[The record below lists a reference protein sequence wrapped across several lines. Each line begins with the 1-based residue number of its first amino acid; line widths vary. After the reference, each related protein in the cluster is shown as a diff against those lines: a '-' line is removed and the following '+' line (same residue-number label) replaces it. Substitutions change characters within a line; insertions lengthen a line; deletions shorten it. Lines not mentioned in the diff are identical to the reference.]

1 MSSKMSVFQDKLQ
14 DFFLPLVEKMD
25 NNKHLSA
32 LKSGMVMTVPLTI
45 IGGFFM
51 LLAQPPVNPNT
62 LQGTNFF
69 FSFLL
74 SWHAW
79 AQANIGFLLL
89 PFNLTIGLLSV
100 YVVIAITYVLA
111 KSYGINELTTAFTA
125 LLVFLVTSV
134 KVVNGEFG
142 SAITSGILGAQ
153 GLFYA
158 IIVAF
163 VVVEVTRFLLAKNIK
178 IKLPEQVPPMV
189 AAPFEALIPAVALTV
204 GFILLNVVCVDATG
218 DSLARLVYT
227 ILIPLM
233 TAGSSLPSAII
244 MSILLSLLWFFGIH
258 GNNVLGAV
266 LTPLTTANL
275 ALNAEFYINGTGKAI
290 PLAGGFMTLFGNWMS
305 YPAMVLVLFLVAK
318 SAHLRSIR
326 KVAVVPDQFNINEPL
341 TFGVPVVMNVLIALP
356 LMLANIVTVTIAY
369 LVMNAG
375 LVNAPYIPVPWTTPG
390 ILNLFLSTGD
400 IRSVMLWIILFVLDI
415 IILLPFIKAYDNQ
428 LLAKEKVEA
437 NK

>member
-14 DFFLPLVEKMD
+14 DFFLPLAEKMD

-79 AQANIGFLLL
+79 AQANMAFLLL

-111 KSYGINELTTAFTA
+111 KSYHMNELTTAFTA

-134 KVVNGEFG
+134 KVVNGDFG

-153 GLFYA
+153 GLFYS

-163 VVVEVTRFLLAKNIK
+163 VVVEVTRFLMNKNIK

-189 AAPFEALIPAVALTV
+189 AAPFEALIPSVVLTV
-204 GFILLNVVCVDATG
+204 GFILLNLVCVSYTG

-266 LTPLTTANL
+266 LTPLATANL
-275 ALNAEFYINGTGKAI
+275 ALNAEFYINGTGKSI
-290 PLAGGFMTLFGNWMS
+290 PLAGSFMTLFGNWMS
-305 YPAMVLVLFLVAK
+305 YPAMVLVLFMVAK

-400 IRSVMLWIILFVLDI
+400 IRSVLLWIILFVLDI

-437 NK
+437 NN

>member
-14 DFFLPLVEKMD
+14 DFFLPLAEKMD

-79 AQANIGFLLL
+79 AQANMAFLLL

-111 KSYGINELTTAFTA
+111 KSYHMNELTTAFTA

-134 KVVNGEFG
+134 KVVNGDFG

-153 GLFYA
+153 GLFYS

-163 VVVEVTRFLLAKNIK
+163 VVVEVTRFLLNKNIK

-189 AAPFEALIPAVALTV
+189 AAPFEALIPSVVLTV
-204 GFILLNVVCVDATG
+204 GFILLNLVCVSFTG

-233 TAGSSLPSAII
+233 TAGSSLPSAIV

-266 LTPLTTANL
+266 LTPLATANL
-275 ALNAEFYINGTGKAI
+275 AMNAEFYVNGTGKAI
-290 PLAGGFMTLFGNWMS
+290 PLAGSFMTLFGNWMS

-400 IRSVMLWIILFVLDI
+400 IRSVLLWIILFVLDI

-437 NK
+437 NN

>member
-51 LLAQPPVNPNT
+51 LLAQPPVNPNSI
-62 LQGTNFF
+62 QGTNFF

-79 AQANIGFLLL
+79 AQANMAFLLL

-111 KSYGINELTTAFTA
+111 KSYKINELTTAFTA

-134 KVVNGEFG
+134 KVVNGDFG
-142 SAITSGILGAQ
+142 SAITNGILGAQ

-163 VVVEVTRFLLAKNIK
+163 VVVEVTRFLMEKNIK

-189 AAPFEALIPAVALTV
+189 AAPFEALIPSVVLTV
-204 GFILLNVVCVDATG
+204 GFILLNVVCVGATG

-244 MSILLSLLWFFGIH
+244 MSILLSMLWFFGIH

-266 LTPLTTANL
+266 LTPLATANL
-275 ALNAEFYINGTGKAI
+275 AMNAEFYVNGTGQAV
-290 PLAGGFMTLFGNWMS
+290 PLAGSFMTLFGNWMS

-318 SAHLRSIR
+318 SAHLKSIR

-356 LMLANIVTVTIAY
+356 LMLANIVTITIAY
-369 LVMNAG
+369 LVMSAG

-400 IRSVMLWIILFVLDI
+400 VRSILLWIILFVLDI

-437 NK
+437 NN

>member
-14 DFFLPLVEKMD
+14 DFFLPLAEKMD

-79 AQANIGFLLL
+79 AQANMAFLLL

-100 YVVIAITYVLA
+100 YVVIAISYVLV
-111 KSYGINELTTAFTA
+111 KSYKINELTTAFTA

-134 KVVNGEFG
+134 KVVNGDFG

-163 VVVEVTRFLLAKNIK
+163 VVVDVTRFLMEKNIK

-189 AAPFEALIPAVALTV
+189 AAPFEALIPSVVLTV
-204 GFILLNVVCVDATG
+204 GFILLNLVCVSFTG

-266 LTPLTTANL
+266 LTPLATANL
-275 ALNAEFYINGTGKAI
+275 AMNAEFYINGTGKAI
-290 PLAGGFMTLFGNWMS
+290 PLAGSFMTLFGNWMS

-400 IRSVMLWIILFVLDI
+400 IRSVLLWIILFVLDI

-437 NK
+437 NN

>member
-1 MSSKMSVFQDKLQ
+1 MSSKFTVLQDKLQ
-14 DFFLPLVEKMD
+14 DLFLPIVEKMD
-25 NNKHLSA
+25 RNKHLSA

-51 LLAQPPVNPNT
+51 LLAQPPINPST
-62 LQGTNFF
+62 IQGTNFF

-79 AQANIGFLLL
+79 AQANMAFLLL
-89 PFNLTIGLLSV
+89 PYNLTIGLLSV

-111 KSYGINELTTAFTA
+111 KSYKMNELTTAFSA

-134 KVVNGEFG
+134 KVVSGDFG
-142 SAITSGILGAQ
+142 SAITNGILGAQ

-163 VVVEVTRFLLAKNIK
+163 VVVEVTHFLLSKNIK

-189 AAPFEALIPAVALTV
+189 AAPFEALIPSVALTV
-204 GFILLNVVCVDATG
+204 GFILLNLVCVTTTG

-227 ILIPLM
+227 LLIPLM
-233 TAGSSLPSAII
+233 SAGSSLPSAII

-266 LTPLTTANL
+266 LTPLATANL
-275 ALNAEFYINGTGKAI
+275 ALNAEFYINGTGKSI
-290 PLAGGFMTLFGNWMS
+290 PLAGNFMTLFGNWMS

-318 SAHLRSIR
+318 SAHLKSIR
-326 KVAVVPDQFNINEPL
+326 KVAVVPNQFNINEPL
-341 TFGVPVVMNVLIALP
+341 TFGVPIVMNVLIALP
-356 LMLANIVTVTIAY
+356 IMLANIVTVTIAY

-375 LVNAPYIPVPWTTPG
+375 LVNAPHIPVPWTTPG
-390 ILNLFLSTGD
+390 IINLFLSTGD
-400 IRSVMLWIILFVLDI
+400 FRSVLLWIILFVLDI
-415 IILLPFIKAYDNQ
+415 IILIPFIKAYDNQ
-428 LLAKEKVEA
+428 LLAKEKIEA

>member
-1 MSSKMSVFQDKLQ
+1 MSSKFSVFQDKLQ
-14 DFFLPLVEKMD
+14 DFFLPIAEKMD
-25 NNKHLSA
+25 NQRHLSA
-32 LKSGMVMTVPLTI
+32 LKSGMVITVPLTI

-79 AQANIGFLLL
+79 AQANMAVLQL

-100 YVVIAITYVLA
+100 YVVLAISYNLSKTY
-111 KSYGINELTTAFTA
+111 KISELTTSFIA
-125 LLVFLVTSV
+125 LLIFLVTSV
-134 KVVNGEFG
+134 KVVSSEFG
-142 SAITSGILGAQ
+142 SAITNSILGAQ
-153 GLFYA
+153 GMFYA

-163 VVVEVTRFLLAKNIK
+163 VVVEVTRFLLSKNIK

-189 AAPFEALIPAVALTV
+189 SAPFEALIPTALLTV
-204 GFILLNVVCVDATG
+204 TFVLANVLCVKVTG

-227 ILIPLM
+227 LLIPLM
-233 TAGSSLPSAII
+233 SVGSSLPSVII
-244 MSILLSLLWFFGIH
+244 TSILLSSLWFFGIH
-258 GNNVLGAV
+258 GNNVMGAV

-275 ALNAEFYINGTGKAI
+275 ALNAEFYMNGTGNAT
-290 PLAGGFMTLFGNWMS
+290 PFAGSFVVLFGNWMS
-305 YPAMVLVLFLVAK
+305 YPAMVLVLFLIAK
-318 SAHLRSIR
+318 SAHLKSIR

-341 TFGVPVVMNVLIALP
+341 TFGVPVVMNILVALP
-356 LMLANIVTVTIAY
+356 IMVANVITCTIAY
-369 LVMNAG
+369 LVMSNG

-390 ILNLFLSTGD
+390 IINLFLTTGD
-400 IRSVMLWIILFVLDI
+400 VRSVVLWIILFVLDI

-428 LLAKEKVEA
+428 MLAKEKIET
-437 NK
+437 NN

>member
-14 DFFLPLVEKMD
+14 DFFLPLAEKMD

-79 AQANIGFLLL
+79 AQANMAFLLL

-111 KSYGINELTTAFTA
+111 KSYHMNELTTAFTA

-134 KVVNGEFG
+134 KVVNGDFG

-153 GLFYA
+153 GLFYS

-163 VVVEVTRFLLAKNIK
+163 VVVEVTRFLLNKNIK

-189 AAPFEALIPAVALTV
+189 AAPFEALIPSVVLTV
-204 GFILLNVVCVDATG
+204 GFILLNLVCVSFTG

-266 LTPLTTANL
+266 LTPLATANL
-275 ALNAEFYINGTGKAI
+275 AMNAEFYVNGTGKAI
-290 PLAGGFMTLFGNWMS
+290 PLAGSFMTLFGNWMS

-369 LVMNAG
+369 LVMSAG

-400 IRSVMLWIILFVLDI
+400 IRSVLLWIILFVLDI

-437 NK
+437 NN